1 MSNNPDEALQ
11 NTRFT
16 SDDSKP
22 ISIRK
27 EFKVWDGSQPYH
39 VIADD
44 YRIDERGYLMFYVG
58 NDVIASFNHDKWI
71 EVKLILPNPQDIES
85 LIRNSLTDEI
95 RRSRLYVEGTFR
107 EAPKV

>member
-16 SDDSKP
+16 YDDSKP

-27 EFKVWDGSQPYH
+27 EFKVWDGSQLYH

-44 YRIDERGYLMFYVG
+44 YRINERGYLMFYVG
-58 NDVIASFNHDKWI
+58 DNVVTSFNHDKWI
-71 EVKLILPNPQDIES
+71 EVKLIPPKPPDIES
-85 LIRNSLTDEI
+85 LIRNSLTGEI
-95 RRSRLYVEGTFR
+95 RGSR
-107 EAPKV
+107 